1 MKMRPS
7 SMGTPEEGV
16 MSRLTPCVVVQLLAT
31 ILVMAPLYLVDTARL
46 DELCYFPSKW
56 EGTWFQSGV
65 RWPITIDQNRLSTKG
80 RCLESEGDKFVVVDD
95 KGTCYRC
102 VVIHEKHANVLQYK
116 ESYCRPRES
125 LSNLCTLITG
135 DALLYSMFRI
145 DATPVACPFKGPFTF
160 TYNRGH
166 GNCESPV
173 SSIDSCTEDSRLLL
187 MYQAC
192 PDVHGTESTVEEL
205 QCLATW
211 KEGSSRYLVGKV
223 HHNHATSNEDRY
235 RCFVYEKSALPVGYA
250 ASEHVSNGE
259 GVDYQVAQ
267 SGDATCNGLSSAM
280 EGSRTM
286 ILKKASSPSKCRFP
300 SWLTSSLHW
309 HTLDY
314 TRSYTFH
321 HRNTTLRISNSTS
334 NSAMGYSPTLR
345 NGNENGI
352 AVSMGLTSELNNQEM
367 RVVCTEV
374 KQQTVEKALIVAH
387 FTMGCQSGFLC
398 LAFYRRDGHVI
409 EVQTGTY
416 TRRPEDACQAIHFNK
431 SSLPFVTLVTSSPEP
446 RQCPYLGKFSVT
458 GLSRGERLAR
468 SLRVALHE
476 ARHRAPRDMTSLPAD
491 LCTQD
496 NEDFTTLVVGCNTV
510 DTMEFRSECTS
521 ADVVSAYSCHGR
533 WEDNGIHYL
542 ITTPL
547 SRSSH
552 GARRYCFMYREQEG
566 VVHFSSSSDS
576 CQRNIS
582 PGIGGALAFNVTSSD
597 LEIMSSFPGTSRFI
611 YEAVSL
617 ERSQTLPRENK

>member
-31 ILVMAPLYLVDTARL
+31 IFVMAPLYLVDTARL

-95 KGTCYRC
+95 SPMASLVLTDSSQLRADSF
-102 VVIHEKHANVLQYK
+102 EKLPDQIMYPYAELMICKNMCLASINF
-116 ESYCRPRES
+116 ESQNLAYCRPRES

-166 GNCESPV
+166 GDCESPV

-250 ASEHVSNGE
+250 AASEHVSNGE

-286 ILKKASSPSKCRFP
+286 TLKKASSPSKCRFP

-387 FTMGCQSGFLC
+387 FTMGCLVYCESNAATKAGDNNLIVPCFSQSGFLC

-409 EVQTGTY
+409 EVQT
-416 TRRPEDACQAIHFNK
+416 A
-431 SSLPFVTLVTSSPEP
+431 SSPEP

-521 ADVVSAYSCHGR
+521 ADVVSAKA
-533 WEDNGIHYL
+533 L
-542 ITTPL
+542 T
-547 SRSSH
+547 SRTSPD
-552 GARRYCFMYREQEG
+552 
-566 VVHFSSSSDS
+566 SSSASS
-576 CQRNIS
+576 S
-582 PGIGGALAFNVTSSD
+582 LAIVRGSHW
-597 LEIMSSFPGTSRFI
+597 
-611 YEAVSL
+611 V
-617 ERSQTLPRENK
+617 Q

>member
-235 RCFVYEKSALPVGYA
+235 RCFVYEKSALPVGYT

-387 FTMGCQSGFLC
+387 FTMGWSYIEKLYQHFHVEGEWKTILEKPSSIHPTKILTFISSPASVAWLANALDVLSSIAEDEEIEVQISVGQSGFLC

-476 ARHRAPRDMTSLPAD
+476 ARHRSLY
-491 LCTQD
+491 TGQ
-496 NEDFTTLVVGCNTV
+496 
-510 DTMEFRSECTS
+510 
-521 ADVVSAYSCHGR
+521 
-533 WEDNGIHYL
+533 
-542 ITTPL
+542 
-547 SRSSH
+547 
-552 GARRYCFMYREQEG
+552 
-566 VVHFSSSSDS
+566 
-576 CQRNIS
+576 
-582 PGIGGALAFNVTSSD
+582 
-597 LEIMSSFPGTSRFI
+597 
-611 YEAVSL
+611 
-617 ERSQTLPRENK
+617 